1 MRSVVRPAC
10 IISVAIWLS
19 AAAVAQNGESPRPVR
34 GVVVDAS
41 GRPVAGA
48 RVGAGA
54 QVNYGRLEPK
64 AAVPT
69 DAQGRF
75 QLRGDPGPIPLIA
88 LGPQGRRG
96 AVHPPAAEAG
106 KPLRLV
112 LRPLG
117 RVRIEIE
124 APQVA
129 YQTEGSITI
138 SLHRPKPDP
147 SSYWLAL
154 ASSKF
159 ARTLELE
166 LPPGRYE
173 VGAFNFAT
181 RIPKPQPLTVE
192 SGATASVKLR
202 LEPTK
207 IVRLAGQPPP
217 AWHVLAA
224 RGLSKDVQPKDFRGK
239 WLLLEFWGFW

>member
-1 MRSVVRPAC
+1 MRSVVRPVC
-10 IISVAIWLS
+10 IVGVAVWLS
-19 AAAVAQNGESPRPVR
+19 AAAVAQDSESPPPVR

-41 GRPVAGA
+41 GRPV
-48 RVGAGA
+48 VGATVGRYGMIENGGLKFA
-54 QVNYGRLEPK
+54 QSVITNDQGEFELGDTPQP
-64 AAVPT
+64 VP
-69 DAQGRF
+69 
-75 QLRGDPGPIPLIA
+75 IVV
-88 LGPQGRRG
+88 LGPKRKLG
-96 AVHPPAAEAG
+96 AVVPPARATS
-106 KPLRLV
+106 KPV
-112 LRPLG
+112 KVTLRPLG
-117 RVRIEIE
+117 RARIEIE

-138 SLHRPKPDP
+138 SLHREKPDP
-147 SSYWLAL
+147 TSYWLAL
-154 ASSKF
+154 ADGQF

-192 SGATASVKLR
+192 PGKTTSVKLR

-207 IVRLAGQPPP
+207 IVSLAGQRPPG
-217 AWHVLAA
+217 WHVLAA